1 MICIESKICIPFI
14 HLLLNNLIIFAIIR
28 VKCFRYYVIQKNL
41 HKGERMDKYSMS
53 DITRKSELDKN
64 TIMQIIESYSLP
76 ILREGDRYIFD
87 AVSCLLICKI
97 AKILKQDITQ
107 TSKEQKI
114 LKLIHSNNNIT
125 ISDVAT
131 IAGVSI
137 GAVSRVLN
145 NKEDTIK
152 ISEKTRNRIIEV
164 ADILGYRANPFAS
177 ALRTKKTGI
186 IGAVIRDIEDPF
198 LRQLVREVQ
207 QVCNSFGLDILMS
220 HAKHEAATAEKQV
233 YLMMNQLFDGL
244 LIFGD
249 MTGDDNLM
257 RNLSEYNLP
266 VVSLGGHDNDYISTI
281 GYDDVYGAKTVID
294 YLYKL
299 GHQHI
304 AFIGNTKHMSVQKRL
319 SVFQE
324 LAHKYQ
330 LTGSKE
336 LVFTASSALEA
347 MNHTKYI
354 LTLPNPPSAIFCSSD
369 LLAQGAMSAV
379 FQMGKK
385 IPQDMSIIGYD
396 DVEAL
401 SEIYVPLTTMKQPIL
416 SAAEKAV
423 TELISQI
430 EAFNTNNKKKPINIK
445 IKPEL
450 VIRKSCLALNK

>member
-1 MICIESKICIPFI
+1 M
-14 HLLLNNLIIFAIIR
+14 N
-28 VKCFRYYVIQKNL
+28 
-41 HKGERMDKYSMS
+41 KYSMS
-53 DITRKSELDKN
+53 DIVRKSELDKK
-64 TIMQIIESYSLP
+64 TIEQIIETYNLP
-76 ILREGDRYIFD
+76 IPKEGDRYIFD
-87 AVSCLLICKI
+87 AISCVLICKI
-97 AKILKQDITQ
+97 AKILKQDITKASQ
-107 TSKEQKI
+107 EQKI
-114 LKLIHSNNNIT
+114 LKLIHGNNNIT

-152 ISEKTRNRIIEV
+152 ISDKTRNRIMEA
-164 ADILGYRANPFAS
+164 ADMLGYRPNPFAS

-198 LRQLVREVQ
+198 LRQLAREVQ
-207 QVCNSFGLDILMS
+207 RICNSYGLDILMS

-244 LIFGD
+244 FIFGD
-249 MTGDDNLM
+249 MTGDDDLM
-257 RNLSEYNLP
+257 HNLSEYNLP

-304 AFIGNTKHMSVQKRL
+304 AFIGNTRHMSVQKRL
-319 SVFQE
+319 SVFQKLSGKYK
-324 LAHKYQ
+324 LA
-330 LTGSKE
+330 GAEE

-347 MNHTKYI
+347 MKHTKHI
-354 LTLPNPPSAIFCSSD
+354 LSLSNPPSAIFCSSD

-379 FQMGKK
+379 FQLGKR
-385 IPQDMSIIGYD
+385 IPQDISIIGYD

-401 SEIYVPLTTMKQPIL
+401 SEIYVPLTTMRQPVA

-423 TELISQI
+423 SELINQI
-430 EAFNTNNKKKPINIK
+430 EAFNHHKKRKPINIT

-450 VIRKSCLALNK
+450 VIRKSCLALKND